1 MLNKSFTGSN
11 VNYVVLQA
19 RNSDGTFHIQGKGV
33 ETNRNYGVAE
43 NIEAEDFPEDFV
55 DWTDTLDII
64 YNSLAG
70 TDKKYFRLQAK
81 ITNNYLHIQV
91 PGPEWNRNYGLS
103 FEVSSDILPEVTAFV
118 KAELGK

>member
-1 MLNKSFTGSN
+1 MLNKSFTNSG

-43 NIEAEDFPEDFV
+43 NISEENFPEDFI
-55 DWTDTLDII
+55 DWMDELDYI
-64 YNSLAG
+64 YPSLAG

-81 ITNNYLHIQV
+81 LMSNSLHIQI
-91 PGPEWNRNYGLS
+91 PGPENNRKYGMA
-103 FEVSSDILPEVTAFV
+103 FEIAQENLPEVTAFV